1 MNEGYK
7 YSGTSASSTTY
18 SNEENPYSWIRYQG
32 YHFYKRILEER
43 QRIIFENISQ
53 ELDRIKDR
61 YLLYGIDPFFEESK
75 SDTLKNN
82 TKLLKIL

>member
-18 SNEENPYSWIRYQG
+18 SNEENLYSWIGYEEYQ
-32 YHFYKRILEER
+32 FY
-43 QRIIFENISQ
+43 N
-53 ELDRIKDR
+53 RIKDR
-61 YLLYGIDPFFEESK
+61 YLLYRIDPFFEESK

>member
-1 MNEGYK
+1 MNEGYT

-32 YHFYKRILEER
+32 YQFY
-43 QRIIFENISQ
+43 N
-53 ELDRIKDR
+53 R
-61 YLLYGIDPFFEESK
+61 YLSYGIDPFFEESK